1 MNPIK
6 KEAKH
11 LISFLEKWTES
22 DIVYF
27 FQGGAWLFSAQLAL
41 VLTSLSLSV
50 GFAHLAG
57 KEVYGQF
64 QFVLAILGTLS
75 VLAFPG
81 ANAAVMLGTAQKKEG
96 TLLQGALFKLK
107 RSVLGIIGIVAVA
120 AYFYLKHE
128 PNYAQVWPALLA
140 TVIFF
145 PIIYS
150 LDVTQHFFV
159 GKRKFSWGSL
169 FQLLTQGG
177 SALAALAALF
187 FTKNLIVILIIY
199 FAVQAIAIIIAFWFA
214 RKRMKN
220 KYTDPEF
227 ISYSNHMT
235 AINFIPTLRA
245 YFDKLIVT
253 YTLGF
258 ASTAVYSIAAA
269 MSEQLFAISRNVG
282 NIAFPKLAVQ
292 KEKKLYGEVKR
303 RTGKLVIFF
312 ILIAGVAILLAPY
325 LIPFFFSDQ
334 YNSAIPIAQL
344 LLLVG
349 VPRAV
354 GFILVKV
361 QEAMRERKKLYTINL
376 VFASVEILALLILVP
391 LYGINGIIG
400 AKAISNT
407 TYVIMAWRSLR

>member
-22 DIVYF
+22 DVVYF

-41 VLTSLSLSV
+41 VITSLLLSI

-64 QFVLAILGTLS
+64 QFVLAMLGTLS

-96 TLLQGALFKLK
+96 TLLQGVLYKLK
-107 RSVLGIIGIVAVA
+107 RSILGVIGIFSVA
-120 AYFYLKHE
+120 AYFYLQHE
-128 PNYAQVWPALLA
+128 PNYAQVWPALLV
-140 TVIFF
+140 TIVFF
-145 PIIYS
+145 PILYS

-159 GKRKFSWGSL
+159 GKRKFSWSSL
-169 FQLLTQGG
+169 FQLMSHGG

-187 FTKNLIVILIIY
+187 FTTNIIVILVVYLGAQAVSSI
-199 FAVQAIAIIIAFWFA
+199 FAFRFA
-214 RKRMKN
+214 RKRMRN
-220 KYTDPEF
+220 KHTDPEF
-227 ISYSNHMT
+227 SSYSNHMT
-235 AINFIPTLRA
+235 AINFIPTIRA

-269 MSEQLFAISRNVG
+269 MSEQLFAISRNVA

-292 KEKKLYGEVKR
+292 SEKKLYGEVKR
-303 RTGKLVIFF
+303 RTGKLVVFF
-312 ILIAGVAILLAPY
+312 VLIAGVAILLAPY
-325 LIPFFFSDQ
+325 LIPFFFSEQ
-334 YNSAIPIAQL
+334 YSSAIPIAQFL
-344 LLLVG
+344 LLAG
-349 VPRAV
+349 IPRAV

-361 QEAMRERKKLYTINL
+361 QEAMREKKKMYAINL
-376 VFASVEILALLILVP
+376 VFASVEILALLVLVP
-391 LYGINGIIG
+391 LYGLNGIIG